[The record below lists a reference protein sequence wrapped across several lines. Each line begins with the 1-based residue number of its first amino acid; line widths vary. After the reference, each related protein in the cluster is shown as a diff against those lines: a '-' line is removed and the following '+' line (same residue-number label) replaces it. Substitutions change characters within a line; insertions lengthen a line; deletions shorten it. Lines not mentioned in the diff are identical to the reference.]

1 MAVAV
6 PTRPPLWRNVRALRV
21 AGQIAFVLVVAFVF
35 REMYLNVTFNLD
47 ARDQSFS
54 FGFLDNRAGFDIK
67 EHIVGYRPT
76 MPFNRAFLVAYTNAL
91 LLALLGIA
99 GATVLG
105 LFVGI
110 ARLSPNWLVRK
121 ISQAYVEFFRNV
133 PLLVQVIFWW
143 AAVFLTIPRIENS
156 ISIFGIAYLS
166 NRGMGIPIA
175 RGGDGSALWLA
186 FVLVG
191 LVLAAVVFR
200 WRTKLNEATGR
211 PSYRYVLGVCVWI
224 AVATV
229 GYLVVSDPFTIET
242 PEVGPR
248 RLIGGSQMSPEFAG
262 IFVGLVVYT
271 AAFIGEITRGSIL
284 AVSKGQK
291 EAAEALGLRPG
302 QQLRFVV
309 LPQAMRIAV
318 PSITNQYLN
327 LWKNTSLAFAI
338 GFPELINISTTMINQ
353 TGSELQIY
361 SLVVAVYL
369 LTSLAISA
377 VMNVVNRGVAFKGE
391 RR

>member
-1 MAVAV
+1 V
-6 PTRPPLWRNVRALRV
+6 
-21 AGQIAFVLVVAFVF
+21 
-35 REMYLNVTFNLD
+35 
-47 ARDQSFS
+47 
-54 FGFLDNRAGFDIK
+54 
-67 EHIVGYRPT
+67 
-76 MPFNRAFLVAYTNAL
+76 
-91 LLALLGIA
+91 
-99 GATVLG
+99 
-105 LFVGI
+105 

-156 ISIFGIAYLS
+156 ISIFGIAYFS
-166 NRGMGIPIA
+166 NRGMGVPIV
-175 RGGDGSALWLA
+175 RGGDGFALWWG
-186 FVLVG
+186 FVLLG
-191 LVLAAVVFR
+191 LILATVVFR
-200 WRTKLNEATGR
+200 WRTKLNEATGT
-211 PSYRYVLGVCVWI
+211 PSYRYLLGTGVWI
-224 AVATV
+224 AVATI
-229 GYLVVSDPFTIET
+229 GYFVVSDSFTIET

-248 RLIGGSQMSPEFAG
+248 NLVGGFQMSPEFAG
-262 IFVGLVVYT
+262 IFVALVVYT

-284 AVSKGQK
+284 AVSRGQK
-291 EAAEALGLRPG
+291 EAAEALGLGSG

-309 LPQAMRIAV
+309 LPQAMRIAI

-361 SLVVAVYL
+361 TLVVGAYL
-369 LTSLAISA
+369 LTSLALSA
-377 VMNVVNRGVAFKGE
+377 IMNVVNRAVAFKGE

>member
-6 PTRPPLWRNVRALRV
+6 PTRPPLWRNVRVLRV
-21 AGQIAFVLVVAFVF
+21 VGQIVFVLLVIFVF
-35 REMYLNVTFNLD
+35 REMYLNITYNLD
-47 ARDQSFS
+47 VRDQSFS
-54 FGFLDNRAGFDIK
+54 YGFLDNRSGFGIK
-67 EHIVGYRPT
+67 EHIVSYRAT
-76 MPFNRAFLVAYTNAL
+76 MPFYRAFLVAYTNAL
-91 LLALLGIA
+91 GLALLGIL

-105 LFVGI
+105 LIVGV
-110 ARLSPNWLVRK
+110 ARLSPNWLVRR
-121 ISQAYVEFFRNV
+121 ISQAYVEFFRNI

-166 NRGMGIPIA
+166 NRGMGVPIV
-175 RGGDGSALWLA
+175 RGGDGFAPWWG
-186 FVLVG
+186 FVLLG
-191 LVLAAVVFR
+191 LILAAIVFR
-200 WRTKLNEATGR
+200 WRTKLNEATGT
-211 PSYRYVLGVCVWI
+211 PAYRYLLGAGVWI
-224 AVATV
+224 AVATI
-229 GYLVVSDPFTIET
+229 GYFVVSDPFTVET
-242 PEVGPR
+242 PEVGAHN
-248 RLIGGSQMSPEFAG
+248 LVGGFQMSPEFAG
-262 IFVGLVVYT
+262 IFVALVVYT

-284 AVSKGQK
+284 SVSKGQK
-291 EAAEALGLRPG
+291 EAASALGLQAG

-309 LPQAMRIAV
+309 LPQAMRIAI

-361 SLVVAVYL
+361 TLVVAAYL
-369 LTSLAISA
+369 LTSLALSA
-377 VMNVVNRGVAFKGE
+377 VMNVVNRAVAFKGE